1 MHASADLV
9 VREPLDERALGV
21 PVLATDSLLRQSPLG
36 SDGCCLPEREG
47 CCGRCWS
54 GSPCGPSP
62 FQTPFLEISSSAETK
77 RLADQTC
84 RCAAIRDHCEIF
96 PARWTLTGSVIG
108 AAKLQDTR
116 QTRMTTFLRL
126 AMCGSGERNCALR
139 EGRQVPREFRSQ
151 ISRGN
156 PKG

>member
-1 MHASADLV
+1 MV
-9 VREPLDERALGV
+9 VAYREGKDVVIDVGQVV
-21 PVLATDSLLRQSPLG
+21 PVTQSPV
-36 SDGCCLPEREG
+36 SRY
-47 CCGRCWS
+47 
-54 GSPCGPSP
+54 
-62 FQTPFLEISSSAETK
+62 IYSSAETK
-77 RLADQTC
+77 GRADQTC
-84 RCAAIRDHCEIF
+84 RCVEILDHREMF

-126 AMCGSGERNCALR
+126 AMCGSGERNCAFR